1 MISSPITGKRG
12 INRIKD
18 LVNPFKKWK
27 AKRTFSSRP
36 LAAQAK
42 KMLSEARSSYNNL
55 SVNSNYPNMPR
66 LGSSNSNMNLNE

>member
-12 INRIKD
+12 VNRIKD

-36 LAAQAK
+36 LGK
-42 KMLSEARSSYNNL
+42 KVLMSNPSFSNNI
-55 SVNSNYPNMPR
+55 SVNSGYPR
-66 LGSSNSNMNLNE
+66 LGSSNSNMNLIHE